1 MFDLVVQIIIA
12 YLSLSSMA
20 ASGGMVEGQS
30 ASDFFGELLGD
41 NNLSNRMAKSGKKQ
55 AKQASGG
62 GADNSSNQFILLLLL
77 LSLIKTFSAFRKEFK
92 EWKNWHDDI

>member
-20 ASGGMVEGQS
+20 ASGGMVDGQS

-77 LSLIKTFSAFRKEFK
+77 FLIKTFSAFRKEFK
-92 EWKNWHDDI
+92 ECKNWHDDI